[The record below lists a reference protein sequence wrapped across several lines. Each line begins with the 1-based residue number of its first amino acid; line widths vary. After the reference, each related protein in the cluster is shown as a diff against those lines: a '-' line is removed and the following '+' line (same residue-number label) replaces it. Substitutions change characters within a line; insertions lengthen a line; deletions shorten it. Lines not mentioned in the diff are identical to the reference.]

1 MQTSDIG
8 SYKTF
13 TIATPPTIAAGG
25 SFLAGLVQATYTG
38 AQYFPMAVQPEIPAR
53 PATYYTVAVAG
64 GTPADFAAQG
74 YRFMIEASTVLASA
88 AAVVKGVTKFARD
101 PSRQNGLSIVGE
113 TIVNLAEQYVLNKL
127 GGAVVKRLGK
137 WGTKV
142 AKKLNVSERAR
153 SIANR
158 IRCFF
163 TGHPVD
169 VISGYLYTE
178 AVDFEFPGPIPLR
191 WERLWYSTSIHAGA
205 LGHGWHHAYDLA
217 LVVEENEGLAGL
229 RGADGRGIAFDV
241 PALGERAFNRL
252 EKMSLLRDA
261 RGYGVLDH
269 EQGLTYRFGPAG
281 PDDVRKLVAVENA
294 NGFAITFAYDERGR
308 LVQIIDSAK
317 RPFAVQCDEAGR
329 ILTISTAH

>member
-1 MQTSDIG
+1 SSFNSRADVLKIDFGALG
-8 SYKTF
+8 STE
-13 TIATPPTIAAGG
+13 GN
-25 SFLAGLVQATYTG
+25 
-38 AQYFPMAVQPEIPAR
+38 R
-53 PATYYTVAVAG
+53 
-64 GTPADFAAQG
+64 
-74 YRFMIEASTVLASA
+74 
-88 AAVVKGVTKFARD
+88 
-101 PSRQNGLSIVGE
+101 VGE
-113 TIVNLAEQYVLNKL
+113 RLLSWVQLGCPSDDFISNSLTKESATSKVDIVLNNVPKEGLKGMLLIKQKLSLQYSASQLKEDATQVPSILLKNVHISETAVNLAEQYVLNRL
-127 GGAVVKRLGK
+127 GGAAVKRLGK

-142 AKKLNVSERAR
+142 SKKLNLSERAR

-178 AVDFEFPGPIPLR
+178 AVDFEFPGPLPLR

-205 LGHGWHHAYDLA
+205 LSHGWHHSYDLA
-217 LVVEENEGLAGL
+217 LVVEEAEGFAGL

-252 EKMSLLRDA
+252 EKMSLLRDE

-294 NGFAITFAYDERGR
+294 NGFAITFAYDGRGY

-317 RPFAVQCDEAGR
+317 RQFAV
-329 ILTISTAH
+329 